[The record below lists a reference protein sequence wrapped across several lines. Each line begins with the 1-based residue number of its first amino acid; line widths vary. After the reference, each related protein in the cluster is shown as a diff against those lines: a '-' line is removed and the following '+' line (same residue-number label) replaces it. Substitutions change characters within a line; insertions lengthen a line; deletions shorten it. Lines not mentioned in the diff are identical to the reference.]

1 LNKAEAVS
9 TAKKANAPLRENAEE
24 LDLAIAQWRASK
36 SPGLLG
42 EVLSFSMDSALRE
55 RVIALGYEALGE
67 GAVVTTVQSLL
78 IHELGKTQGPQDAYT
93 AVPLGPV
100 EAAYPFQ
107 EPIQRLRRL
116 LKYSPDNTLALLDYA
131 QLQTALG
138 KSTLAERTLRT
149 ALALSPN
156 NRTVLRTLARF
167 YVHTQRPDAAHQ
179 LIRRHA
185 RTPQDPWLMASEI
198 ALADAADTE
207 SVFLGKARRFLIEN
221 QKFPAAHLTELSG
234 NIAISELLS
243 GNLKKARENQRR
255 ALLAPNDN
263 VAAQAIDFQSLF
275 GVELVG
281 KPITQAIESSAEALL
296 LKAWNEVDLNG
307 IEQHAVAWHSQE
319 PFSSR
324 PIQLLSSLYAYRGS
338 HIPALKWLEAGL
350 KTDPA
355 DQGLLIN
362 LAFVHASMGSED
374 KAKSTLKRLRQIYG
388 REIEPFAIATEG
400 LLAYQLQQFTEGD
413 NLYTQA
419 ATEFSKRGDPALGA
433 FCRLNQAFLAAERH
447 HPASATVAKTALEE
461 VRSHPSADSHMLLK
475 IRFPDQ
481 KMALPE
487 ETQELRKLTQWT
499 FDRKSNALIEKP
511 GVTAKN
517 ARPLIIL
524 GDDD

>member
-1 LNKAEAVS
+1 HRNLHTKRLKGPGAWGDQQPIRCPCRYFS
-9 TAKKANAPLRENAEE
+9 APPPG
-24 LDLAIAQWRASK
+24 
-36 SPGLLG
+36 SP
-42 EVLSFSMDSALRE
+42 
-55 RVIALGYEALGE
+55 VIR
-67 GAVVTTVQSLL
+67 GA
-78 IHELGKTQGPQDAYT
+78 P
-93 AVPLGPV
+93 
-100 EAAYPFQ
+100 
-107 EPIQRLRRL
+107 
-116 LKYSPDNTLALLDYA
+116 
-131 QLQTALG
+131 
-138 KSTLAERTLRT
+138 
-149 ALALSPN
+149 
-156 NRTVLRTLARF
+156 
-167 YVHTQRPDAAHQ
+167 
-179 LIRRHA
+179 
-185 RTPQDPWLMASEI
+185 
-198 ALADAADTE
+198 
-207 SVFLGKARRFLIEN
+207 
-221 QKFPAAHLTELSG
+221 
-234 NIAISELLS
+234 
-243 GNLKKARENQRR
+243 
-255 ALLAPNDN
+255 
-263 VAAQAIDFQSLF
+263 
-275 GVELVG
+275 
-281 KPITQAIESSAEALL
+281 LL

-350 KTDPA
+350 KTDPT

-447 HPASATVAKTALEE
+447 HPASVTVAKTAFEE

-481 KMALPE
+481 KMTLPE

-517 ARPLIIL
+517 AKPLIIL